1 MLLLADTAVVDPDPL
16 FILPFAAL
24 LLAIAL
30 LPVFLKHHWE
40 RHYHTIS
47 TGLGSIAVFYYVFRL
62 KAGGEMLHVAGDYI
76 SFMAVI
82 GSLFVIS
89 GGIHIRVSSEAK
101 PWVNTLFLLSGTL
114 LGNVIGTTGASMLLI
129 RPWIRMN
136 KYRFTGHHLAFFIF
150 MVSNIGGGLIPL
162 GPPLIMGYL
171 KGVPFWWTLQNCWQ
185 GWSVT
190 SACVLGVFYC
200 MDRINFLKAPRAIR
214 EMETDSV
221 KWRVHGLHNV
231 LFMGIVLVA
240 VVVFPPGTRELAMV
254 VAAGMSYFTTPKPVH
269 DSNEFT
275 FGPIKEVAWI
285 FAGIFATM
293 TPALDYM
300 VLHADGLGLH
310 SDAQFYWLS
319 GTLSGVLDNAPT
331 YLTFLAAAFGLE
343 HLTLDN
349 AGHVHEFIAHHGHYL
364 IAISLGSTCFGAM
377 TYIGNGPN
385 LMVKAIAE
393 HSNVR
398 TPGFFGY
405 VVRFSVPVL
414 VPIFCLVA
422 WLFFRDDPGPVR
434 NRIQESKEVVPKIGN
449 REFYIRQNDES
460 ILLKQIIH
468 GG

>member
-1 MLLLADTAVVDPDPL
+1 MGNTPMLLLANTTVDPDPV
-16 FILPFAAL
+16 FILPFVAL

-40 RHYHTIS
+40 RHYHKIS
-47 TGLGSIAVFYYVFRL
+47 AGLGAIAVCYYIFGL
-62 KAGGEMLHVAGDYI
+62 KAGDEMLHVAGDYI

-89 GGIHIRVSSEAK
+89 GGIHIRVRSEAK
-101 PWVNTLFLLSGTL
+101 PWVNTLFLLAGAL

-162 GPPLIMGYL
+162 GPPLFMGYL
-171 KGVPFWWTLQNCWQ
+171 KGVPFWWALHNCWQ

-190 SACVLGVFYC
+190 AACVLSVFYC
-200 MDRINFLKAPRAIR
+200 VDRVNFLKAPRAIR

-221 KWRVHGLHNV
+221 KWRVDGLHNA
-231 LFMGIVLVA
+231 LFMAIVLVA
-240 VVVFPPGTRELAMV
+240 VVAFAPGIRELAMV
-254 VAAGMSYFTTPKPVH
+254 AAAMASYFTTPRPVH
-269 DSNEFT
+269 ASNEFSL
-275 FGPIKEVAWI
+275 GPIKEVAWI

-300 VLHADGLGLH
+300 VLHADGLGLR
-310 SDAQFYWLS
+310 SDAQFFWLS

-343 HLTLDN
+343 HLNPDN
-349 AGHVHEFIAHHGHYL
+349 AEQMRTFLAHHGHYL

-393 HSNVR
+393 HSNVH
-398 TPGFFGY
+398 TPSFFGY

-414 VPIFCLVA
+414 VPVFCLVT
-422 WLFFRDDPGPVR
+422 WLFFRG
-434 NRIQESKEVVPKIGN
+434 
-449 REFYIRQNDES
+449 
-460 ILLKQIIH
+460 
-468 GG
+468 